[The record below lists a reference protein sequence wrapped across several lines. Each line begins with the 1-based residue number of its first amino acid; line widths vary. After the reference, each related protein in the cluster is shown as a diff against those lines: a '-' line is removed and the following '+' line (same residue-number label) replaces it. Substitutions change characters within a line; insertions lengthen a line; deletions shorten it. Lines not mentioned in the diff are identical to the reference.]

1 MKATFKTSAIK
12 WPGLTVSELKQT
24 AGVVH
29 TFLIILWTRV
39 FQAVYLVWV
48 LMCLSHRW
56 LDRAWAAQFRKD
68 MGTFLQTLWISLVCH
83 LERKDRRKENI
94 HRNPHSPLASVL

>member
-1 MKATFKTSAIK
+1 MKATYKSRAIK

-39 FQAVYLVWV
+39 FQAVHLVWV
-48 LMCLSHRW
+48 LMYLSHRW
-56 LDRAWAAQFRKD
+56 LDRAWAAQFRQD
-68 MGTFLQTLWISLVCH
+68 MGTFLQTTLWIF
-83 LERKDRRKENI
+83 
-94 HRNPHSPLASVL
+94 